1 MDPRTTDPD
10 RRDGPGDEGAFPA
23 YGPIDAVLGYA
34 LFYLIVD
41 RATPVIVET
50 FSETVLDLSPS
61 FVRFGLAAALW
72 AILAL
77 TVFEHPRRQLAA
89 LGLVTDNRDR
99 LRLWSRVS
107 PPSIRSAGYLV
118 ALAVGAAVAAVTVDP
133 AIGTVVSLIR
143 VLATLETAA
152 FDPVAV
158 LVMLVFF
165 VAYGLATHALDRLVV
180 DGLRAL
186 LD

>member
-1 MDPRTTDPD
+1 
-10 RRDGPGDEGAFPA
+10 
-23 YGPIDAVLGYA
+23 
-34 LFYLIVD
+34 
-41 RATPVIVET
+41 
-50 FSETVLDLSPS
+50 
-61 FVRFGLAAALW
+61 
-72 AILAL
+72 
-77 TVFEHPRRQLAA
+77 LAA